1 MPLEGIDF
9 FVRYMELPPKIFA
22 YVRSNGD
29 STFSVYI
36 DPRRSCD
43 QQINDYAHEIKHIV
57 NDDLFTSRPVWVIE
71 REM

>member
-36 DPRRSCD
+36 DPRRSCV
-43 QQINDYAHEIKHIV
+43 QQIDDYQHEIMHIV
-57 NDDLFTSRPVWVIE
+57 NDDLFSSRPVWVIE